1 MYPGMCSK
9 TKVHLCLPLHLHMF
23 MHQGTDMMFVKDY
36 IPFKDVVTYQKVLS
50 SLITCT
56 VFPTK
61 SYCILLSQLH
71 WSFWFIWNNRYLS
84 EAAAGGDSCCR
95 SQVMSTRSMFGL
107 SKLQTA
113 SLAKQRPHVQSC
125 TKRQRV
131 WCRRALAWD
140 WKRQFFIIVHVGPL
154 GVASSSK
161 SCDNKLSKDAG
172 FVMSKAQTLETLP

>member
-1 MYPGMCSK
+1 MCSK

-23 MHQGTDMMFVKDY
+23 MHQGTDMMFVKGDY
-36 IPFKDVVTYQKVLS
+36 VPFKDVVTYQKVLS
-50 SLITCT
+50 SLINCT

-61 SYCILLSQLH
+61 SYCSLLSQLH